1 MSPSAAVGSDAK
13 DHSMQTGL
21 LQRARFFLGG
31 QRRDLH
37 IRLRAAFDLK
47 DYLGPFSSN

>member
-21 LQRARFFLGG
+21 LQRARFFLGATLEG
-31 QRRDLH
+31 F
-37 IRLRAAFDLK
+37 RLFNGVEER
-47 DYLGPFSSN
+47 PTS